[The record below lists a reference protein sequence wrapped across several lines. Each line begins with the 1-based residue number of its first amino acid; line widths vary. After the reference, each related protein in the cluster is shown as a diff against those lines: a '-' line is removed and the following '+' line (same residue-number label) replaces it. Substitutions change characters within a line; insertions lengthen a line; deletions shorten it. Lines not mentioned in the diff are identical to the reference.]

1 MAYLRDVYSR
11 RVHTEDELELLSGVP
26 NSASIPDVTKA
37 RRGDTAKLSD
47 DILTRPSSA
56 YSGAIRRLYFNLQ
69 LLINRGS
76 KLGLVLVTSAEEHEG
91 RMSVALSL
99 ARAAAV
105 AGLNV
110 VIVDCDL
117 RRPSLHKVLDLKN
130 EVGLVDLLAQTAE
143 ERSVVQSDRKSNC
156 KVIATGKTGTIPTEW
171 LLNPDRV
178 KETLRKLEANY
189 DLVLLSAPP
198 VGSSA
203 EPLIIMR
210 DIDVVLFVARAGAST
225 PTAIRSTIRQ
235 LRRGSEVDIY
245 TVMTYTQMRGSRADL
260 SL

>member
-1 MAYLRDVYSR
+1 M
-11 RVHTEDELELLSGVP
+11 
-26 NSASIPDVTKA
+26 PDVTKA
-37 RRGDTAKLSD
+37 RRGDATKLPD
-47 DILTRPSSA
+47 DILTRPRSA

-69 LLINRGS
+69 LLLNRGS
-76 KLGLVLVTSAEEHEG
+76 KLGLVLVTSSEEHEG
-91 RMSVALSL
+91 RTTVALSL

-117 RRPSLHKVLDLKN
+117 RRPSLHKILDLKN

-156 KVIATGKTGTIPTEW
+156 KVIASGKTGTIPTEW
-171 LLNPDRV
+171 LLNPDRI
-178 KETLRKLEANY
+178 KDTLRKLEANY
-189 DLVLLSAPP
+189 DLVVLSAPP

-210 DIDVVLFVARAGAST
+210 DIDVALFVARAGAST
-225 PTAIRSTIRQ
+225 PTAIRSNIRQ
-235 LRRGSEVDIY
+235 LRRAAAKPTS
-245 TVMTYTQMRGSRADL
+245 TRS
-260 SL
+260 